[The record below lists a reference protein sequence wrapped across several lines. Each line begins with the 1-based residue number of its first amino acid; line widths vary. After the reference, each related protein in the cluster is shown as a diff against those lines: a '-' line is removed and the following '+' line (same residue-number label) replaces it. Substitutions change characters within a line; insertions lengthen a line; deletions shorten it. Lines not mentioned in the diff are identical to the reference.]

1 MELTLQRERKTIFW
15 IYGLSIFF
23 VVLNMAFTAFEIYY
37 FNLVPVFLLVI
48 LAAFLAMD
56 KLLLVIVFLT
66 PLSVPLKE
74 FIPGLKMDLSL
85 PTEPLLFGLLILFL
99 LKIISERSFDKRV
112 WKHPA
117 TIAILLNLGWIFVT
131 SLTSSLP
138 VVSLKFFLARL
149 WFVCG
154 FYLLATQVFRRAGNI
169 SNYLWAYII
178 PFAAII
184 VYAFIHHVHLGLL
197 DQQASHSA
205 VRPFYNDH
213 TAYGAILAFFYPVLF
228 AFALRH
234 DKSIEFKT
242 LIWILILVFSTAIV
256 FSYTRAT
263 WISLAG
269 AFLIF
274 LIVRLRMRLS
284 MIFLFACLILFG
296 VYSYRT
302 EIVMMLEQNKQ
313 TSSGDFAEHVQSISN
328 ITSDASNLER
338 INRWH
343 AALRMFKERPLVG
356 WGPGTYQ
363 FQYAPYQYS
372 WERTF
377 ISTNFGDRG
386 NAHSEYIGPLAESGF
401 PGTITILL
409 ILITSLTTGFK
420 TYFRTEERWLKMITL
435 AITLGLCTYFLHG
448 FLNNFLETDKASA
461 PFWGFIAVLVALD
474 LRSRKRKQ
482 DKLKSKKFNTND

>member
-1 MELTLQRERKTIFW
+1 MEPTLQRERKTIFW
-15 IYGLSIFF
+15 IYGLSLFF
-23 VVLNMAFTAFEIYY
+23 VILNMVFTAFEIYY
-37 FNLVPVFLLVI
+37 FNLLPVFLLVI
-48 LAAFLAMD
+48 LAAFLALD

-74 FIPGLKMDLSL
+74 FIPGFKVDLSL
-85 PTEPLLFGLLILFL
+85 PTEPLLFGVMILFM
-99 LKIISERSFDKRV
+99 LKIISERTFDKRV
-112 WKHPA
+112 WKHPV
-117 TIAILLNLGWIFVT
+117 TIAILLNLGWLFVT

-154 FYLLATQVFRRAGNI
+154 FYFLATQVFHKTRNI

-178 PFAAII
+178 PFTAII
-184 VYAFIHHVHLGLL
+184 IYTFINHVQLGLL

-228 AFALRH
+228 AFALRRE
-234 DKSIEFKT
+234 SSLEVKT
-242 LIWILILVFSTAIV
+242 LIWILILIFSSAIV

-269 AFLIF
+269 ALLIF
-274 LIVRLRMRLS
+274 LVVRLRIRISL
-284 MIFLFACLILFG
+284 ILLFIALILFG

-302 EIVMMLEQNKQ
+302 EIIMKLEQNKQ

-343 AALRMFKERPLVG
+343 AALRMFRERPLFG

-363 FQYAPYQYS
+363 FQYAPFQYS
-372 WERTF
+372 RKRTF

-386 NAHSEYIGPLAESGF
+386 NAHSEYIGPLAESGL
-401 PGTITILL
+401 PGTMTILL
-409 ILITSLTTGFK
+409 VLITSLATGFK
-420 TYFRTEERWLKMITL
+420 TYFRTEERWLRIITL
-435 AITLGLCTYFLHG
+435 ALTLGLCTYFLHG

-461 PFWGFIAVLVALD
+461 PFWGFIAMLVALD
-474 LRSRKRKQ
+474 IRSRNREGNES
-482 DKLKSKKFNTND
+482 DITPSRT

>member
-1 MELTLQRERKTIFW
+1 MDLTLQKERKTIFW

-23 VVLNMAFTAFEIYY
+23 VLVNMVLTAFEIYY
-37 FNLVPVFLLVI
+37 FNLLPVLLLVI
-48 LAAFLAMD
+48 LAAFLALD

-74 FIPGLKMDLSL
+74 VIPGLKVDLSL
-85 PTEPLLFGLLILFL
+85 PAEPLLFGLLILFL
-99 LKIISERSFDKRV
+99 MKIISEQSFDKRV
-112 WKHPA
+112 WKHPV

-131 SLTSSLP
+131 SVTSSMP

-154 FYLLATQVFRRAGNI
+154 FYFLATQVFRRTGNI

-178 PFAAII
+178 PLTAII
-184 VYAFIHHVHLGLL
+184 VYTFIHHAQLGLM

-213 TAYGAILAFFYPVLF
+213 TAYGAILAFFFPVLF
-228 AFALRH
+228 AFVLRH
-234 DKSIEFKT
+234 DKSFELKA

-269 AFLIF
+269 AFGIF
-274 LIVRLRMRLS
+274 LIVRLRIRLS
-284 MIFLFACLILFG
+284 IIFLFVGLILFG

-302 EIVMMLEQNKQ
+302 ELVMMLEKNKQ

-363 FQYAPYQYS
+363 FQYAPFQYFR
-372 WERTF
+372 ERTF

-401 PGTITILL
+401 LGTITMIL
-409 ILITSLTTGFK
+409 ILIASLTTGFK
-420 TYFRTEERWLKMITL
+420 TYFRTEDRWLKMITL

-461 PFWGFIAVLVALD
+461 PFWGFMAMLVALD
-474 LRSRKRKQ
+474 IRSRVQNKPEISNSRV
-482 DKLKSKKFNTND
+482 

>member
-1 MELTLQRERKTIFW
+1 
-15 IYGLSIFF
+15 
-23 VVLNMAFTAFEIYY
+23 
-37 FNLVPVFLLVI
+37 
-48 LAAFLAMD
+48 
-56 KLLLVIVFLT
+56 
-66 PLSVPLKE
+66 
-74 FIPGLKMDLSL
+74 
-85 PTEPLLFGLLILFL
+85 
-99 LKIISERSFDKRV
+99 
-112 WKHPA
+112 
-117 TIAILLNLGWIFVT
+117 
-131 SLTSSLP
+131 
-138 VVSLKFFLARL
+138 
-149 WFVCG
+149 
-154 FYLLATQVFRRAGNI
+154 
-169 SNYLWAYII
+169 
-178 PFAAII
+178 
-184 VYAFIHHVHLGLL
+184 
-197 DQQASHSA
+197 
-205 VRPFYNDH
+205 
-213 TAYGAILAFFYPVLF
+213 
-228 AFALRH
+228 
-234 DKSIEFKT
+234 
-242 LIWILILVFSTAIV
+242 
-256 FSYTRAT
+256 
-263 WISLAG
+263 
-269 AFLIF
+269 
-274 LIVRLRMRLS
+274 MRLS
-284 MIFLFACLILFG
+284 LIFLFAGLILFG

-302 EIVMMLEQNKQ
+302 EIIIMLEQNKQ

-435 AITLGLCTYFLHG
+435 AVTLGLCTYFLHG

-474 LRSRKRKQ
+474 LRSRSREQ
-482 DKLKSKKFNTND
+482 DKTEIVNSRV